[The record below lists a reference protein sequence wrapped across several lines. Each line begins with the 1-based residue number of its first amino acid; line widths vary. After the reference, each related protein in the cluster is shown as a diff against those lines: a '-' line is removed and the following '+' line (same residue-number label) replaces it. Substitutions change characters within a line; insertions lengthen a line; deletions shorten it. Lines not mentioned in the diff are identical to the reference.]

1 MFSNT
6 VYVRV
11 HKNQFRI
18 RHIESGA
25 DTTVMATTP
34 FTTGRL
40 LIGQFEAARDSL
52 KGALKQIVKGRLFAP
67 SPCVVMHPLEMIGE
81 GLSEIEKR
89 TFQEVAIGAG
99 AAQVVVWVGHELGDA
114 EVKEK
119 LGAKS

>member
-11 HKNQFRI
+11 HKNQFRV

-34 FTTGRL
+34 FTTSRL
-40 LIGQFEAARDSL
+40 LIGQFEAAQDSL
-52 KGALKQIVKGRLFAP
+52 KGALKHIVKGRLFVP
-67 SPCVVMHPLEMIGE
+67 SPRVLMHPLEMIGE

-89 TFQEVAIGAG
+89 AFQEVAIGAG
-99 AAQVVVWVGHELGDA
+99 AAQVVVWVGHELSDA

-119 LGAKS
+119 LGAK